1 MARRS
6 VSRLE
11 VSGYR
16 FLTRRIEYALVCRD
30 TRMLDDPLR
39 IQRLSLA
46 SGLAVAAIVLA
57 VCAVLA
63 LLRPHG
69 PLGDDPIVVVRE
81 SGAMYVRVGDTV
93 HPTPNLASARLIAGT
108 PAQPRMVGAAMLDDA
123 ELGPAMGIVGA
134 PNSIGVVLDS
144 VMTVWTLCDGAP
156 ERATTLIVGAPIVPS
171 VAPPMLVTARGS
183 ARTYLLHDGRKR
195 AVDLRDRSVIGA
207 MRLEGVVPLNVSRV
221 LLDMLPESTAA
232 RATAPAAAPVGA
244 QFGDVLCAQWRWT
257 GIGQSPETTTFT
269 ATAVPA
275 GPSSVALAQ
284 ADGPGPHIDAV
295 SIPMGRSVYA
305 RAAGS
310 AGDGSTT
317 GPRYLITGTGAAF
330 GVRDEESAAA
340 LGLPQAPGAA
350 PWPVLAVLPRG
361 PELAID
367 SAVLMRDVLTPP

>member
-1 MARRS
+1 MAGRS

-16 FLTRRIEYALVCRD
+16 FLMRRIEYALVCRD
-30 TRMLDDPLR
+30 TRMLDDPIH

-46 SGLAVAAIVLA
+46 AGLAVAAIVLA

-69 PLGDDPIVVVRE
+69 PLGDDPIVVVKE
-81 SGAMYVRVGDTV
+81 SGAMYVRIGDTV

-108 PAQPRMVGAAMLDDA
+108 PAQPRMVSAAMLDGAEIGPAVGIAGAPGSIGAALDA
-123 ELGPAMGIVGA
+123 E
-134 PNSIGVVLDS
+134 
-144 VMTVWTLCDGAP
+144 MTAWTVCDGAS
-156 ERATTLIVGAPIVPS
+156 ERATTLFIGAPVAPS
-171 VAPPMLVTARGS
+171 VTPPVLVTARGS

-195 AVDLRDRSVIGA
+195 AVDLRDRSAVAA
-207 MRLEGVVPLNVSRV
+207 MRLEGIVPLSVSRV
-221 LLDMLPESTAA
+221 MVDILPEATA
-232 RATAPAAAPVGA
+232 RAMVPTDVPVGA
-244 QFGDVLCAQWRWT
+244 EFGEVLCAQWRWA
-257 GIGQSPETTTFT
+257 GIGQPPETVFYT
-269 ATAVPA
+269 ATAAPA
-275 GPSSVALAQ
+275 GPSTVALAQ

-295 SIPMGRSVYA
+295 SIPPGRSVYV

-317 GPRYLITGTGAAF
+317 GPQYLVTGTGVAF
-330 GVRDEESAAA
+330 GIRDRQSAAA
-340 LGLPQAPGAA
+340 LGLSQAPGAA
-350 PWPVLAVLPRG
+350 PWPVLALLPRG

>member
-39 IQRLSLA
+39 SQRLSLA
-46 SGLAVAAIVLA
+46 SGLAIAAIVLA

-108 PAQPRMVGAAMLDDA
+108 PAQPHLVSAAMLDDA
-123 ELGPAMGIVGA
+123 ELGPAMGIAGA
-134 PNSIGVVLDS
+134 PTSIGASLDGE
-144 VMTVWTLCDGAP
+144 TTAWTLCDGAP
-156 ERATTLIVGAPIVPS
+156 ERGTTLIIGAPAAPS
-171 VAPPMLVTARGS
+171 AAPPVLVTARGS
-183 ARTYLLHDGRKR
+183 ARTYLLRDGRR
-195 AVDLRDRSVIGA
+195 HAVDLRDRSLVGA
-207 MRLEGVVPLNVSRV
+207 MRLEGVVPLDVSRV
-221 LLDMLPESTAA
+221 MLDMLPEATA
-232 RATAPAAAPVGA
+232 RATVGADVPVGA
-244 QFGDVLCAQWRWT
+244 EFSEVLCTQWRWA
-257 GIGQSPETTTFT
+257 GLGHSPETAIFT
-269 ATAVPA
+269 AAAVPA
-275 GPSSVALAQ
+275 GPSTVVLAQ
-284 ADGPGPHIDAV
+284 ADGPGPHLDAV
-295 SIPMGRSVYA
+295 AIPPDRSVYA

-310 AGDGSTT
+310 AGDGATT
-317 GPRYLITGTGAAF
+317 GPRYLITGSGVAF
-330 GVRDEESAAA
+330 GIRDEASAEA
-340 LGLPQAPGAA
+340 LGLAQAPGAA

-367 SAVLMRDVLTPP
+367 NAVLLRDVLTPP

>member
-16 FLTRRIEYALVCRD
+16 FLTRRMEYALVCRD
-30 TRMLDDPLR
+30 TRMLDDPIRTQL
-39 IQRLSLA
+39 LSLA
-46 SGLAVAAIVLA
+46 SGIAVAAIVLA

-69 PLGDDPIVVVRE
+69 PLGDDPIVVVKE
-81 SGAMYVRVGDTV
+81 SGAMYVRIGDTV

-108 PAQPRMVGAAMLDDA
+108 PAQPRVVSAAMLDDA
-123 ELGPAMGIVGA
+123 QIGPAVGIAGA
-134 PNSIGVVLDS
+134 PGSIGTALD
-144 VMTVWTLCDGAP
+144 VEMTAWTVCDGAP
-156 ERATTLIVGAPIVPS
+156 EGATTLLIGAPVAPS

-183 ARTYLLHDGRKR
+183 ARTYLLYDGRKR
-195 AVDLRDRSVIGA
+195 AVDLRDRSVVEA

-221 LLDMLPESTAA
+221 MVDMLPEATT
-232 RATAPAAAPVGA
+232 RATAPTDVPMGA
-244 QFGDVLCAQWRWT
+244 EFGEVLCAQWRWT
-257 GIGQSPETTTFT
+257 GIGQPPETTSFT

-275 GPSSVALAQ
+275 GPSTVALAQ
-284 ADGPGPHIDAV
+284 SDGPGPHIDAV
-295 SIPMGRSVYA
+295 SIPPGHSVYA

-330 GVRDEESAAA
+330 GVRDDESAAA
-340 LGLPQAPGAA
+340 LGLPQVPGAA

-367 SAVLMRDVLTPP
+367 SALLMRDVLTPP